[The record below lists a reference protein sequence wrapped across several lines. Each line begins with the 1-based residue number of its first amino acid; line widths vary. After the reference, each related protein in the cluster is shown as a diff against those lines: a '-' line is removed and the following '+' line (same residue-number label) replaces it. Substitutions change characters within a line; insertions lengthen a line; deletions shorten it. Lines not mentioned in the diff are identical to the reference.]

1 LVLRDFCAKCKKWGC
16 VGLGALAVSAGIWG
30 QMHDRDVKP
39 PPAQPVDSIL
49 LSTATTG
56 VSATAAFTV
65 VNQVTSERYVG
76 EWPDQRR
83 QGDRRPDRSGRA
95 RQQGLTG
102 SAG

>member
-1 LVLRDFCAKCKKWGC
+1 L
-16 VGLGALAVSAGIWG
+16 G
-30 QMHDRDVKP
+30 QMHDHDVKP

-56 VSATAAFTV
+56 VSATAGFTV

-83 QGDRRPDRSGRA
+83 QATVGP
-95 RQQGLTG
+95 TG
-102 SAG
+102 PAGPASKV